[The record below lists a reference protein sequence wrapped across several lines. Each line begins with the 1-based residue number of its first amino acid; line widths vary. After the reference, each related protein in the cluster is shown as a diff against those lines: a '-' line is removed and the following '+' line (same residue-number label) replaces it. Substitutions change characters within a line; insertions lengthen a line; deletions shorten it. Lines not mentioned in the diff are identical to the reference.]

1 MSGVSISPEGDDG
14 LPGRRLNGRLPVTG
28 QHEPDQPGH
37 PGQMSDGSTGDL
49 GDEFDDPD
57 SDHPEFALD
66 EAPADAAGR
75 IYPELAESR
84 DAEADEPGGF
94 ARLGGPRRR
103 RSLPDV
109 HPQPQAPAAGKSRQ
123 RTLHQPQPR
132 IAFTAQQRL
141 LILDIWIRSG
151 LPAGD
156 FAPLVGLSA
165 HTLYAWRKR
174 FEEFG
179 PAGLADQQRGSPTGS
194 RINEATRRA
203 ILMLKSTH
211 PDWGVQRIHDVLLR
225 SDGYTASTSAIARIL
240 HEEGYVS
247 EDIPTKPHA
256 QPPRSFERARPN
268 QLWQTDLFTFVLKR
282 ENRRVHLVAFMDDH
296 SRFIVGYGLHA
307 TASSALVRE
316 VLEAAIANFGA
327 PEEVLTDN
335 GTQYHTWRGK
345 SEFSKLCDRRG
356 IRQIVATPRHPETLG
371 KAERFWGTLWRECLE
386 SAVFQGIDDARRRI
400 GLFVDHYNFQRPHQG
415 IDGHVPAD
423 RFFNA
428 APEVARSLKARVDQN
443 ALELARHGL
452 PRKTVYLAG
461 KIGDVGIALHSEGEK
476 VILTGDNGM
485 REEVNLSAPGRRAD
499 DGQATE
505 LPVPVSTQGRPPEH
519 PSVQAP
525 AQSVPGTSALDQGL
539 AQLRD
544 ILDPRAGG
552 EA

>member
-1 MSGVSISPEGDDG
+1 MSGVSIGPDENNHTDGAPLGRALPNGHHPDWQSAYPDDDPAGYPPDDLESPADTESPEGG
-14 LPGRRLNGRLPVTG
+14 N
-28 QHEPDQPGH
+28 GH
-37 PGQMSDGSTGDL
+37 PDG
-49 GDEFDDPD
+49 
-57 SDHPEFALD
+57 
-66 EAPADAAGR
+66 
-75 IYPELAESR
+75 Y
-84 DAEADEPGGF
+84 
-94 ARLGGPRRR
+94 ARLGGRKRKP
-103 RSLPDV
+103 SPGA
-109 HPQPQAPAAGKSRQ
+109 PQPKPGK
-123 RTLHQPQPR
+123 RTLQQPQPR
-132 IAFTAQQRL
+132 TAFSAQQRL
-141 LILDIWIRSG
+141 LILDIWLRSG

-179 PAGLADQQRGSPTGS
+179 PAGLSDQQRGSPSGS

-203 ILMLKSTH
+203 ILMLKKGH

-225 SDGYTASTSAIARIL
+225 SDGYTASTSAIAKVL

-247 EDIPTKPHA
+247 QDVPTRPHP

-316 VLEAAIANFGA
+316 VFEAAISNFGA

-345 SEFSKLCDRRG
+345 SEFAKLCERRG

-386 SAVFQGIDDARRRI
+386 SAIFQGLDDARRRI
-400 GLFVDHYNFQRPHQG
+400 GLFVDYYNFQRPHQG
-415 IDGHVPAD
+415 IEGHVPAD

-428 APEVARSLKARVDQN
+428 TPEIAGTLKARVEQN

-452 PRKTVYLAG
+452 PRKTVYLTG

-485 REEVNLSAPGRRAD
+485 REEVNLSAPGRRAEE
-499 DGQATE
+499 GQPAA
-505 LPVPVSTQGRPPEH
+505 LPEPVSVQGRPSEH
-519 PSVQAP
+519 PAVQSPALGAP
-525 AQSVPGTSALDQGL
+525 GASTLDEGL
-539 AQLRD
+539 AQLQQLMNPQPEERS
-544 ILDPRAGG
+544 
-552 EA
+552 

>member
-1 MSGVSISPEGDDG
+1 MSGVSIGPDEYDHTDG
-14 LPGRRLNGRLPVTG
+14 
-28 QHEPDQPGH
+28 
-37 PGQMSDGSTGDL
+37 
-49 GDEFDDPD
+49 
-57 SDHPEFALD
+57 
-66 EAPADAAGR
+66 
-75 IYPELAESR
+75 
-84 DAEADEPGGF
+84 
-94 ARLGGPRRR
+94 ARLGGDHAHTHRTNGAP
-103 RSLPDV
+103 LGGDQAEGYDPDW
-109 HPQPQAPAAGKSRQ
+109 HPADTDDDPQPDDFESMGITGERETSAEADPGSYHPDGYARLSGRKRKPSPAAQQPRPGK
-123 RTLHQPQPR
+123 RTLQQPQPR
-132 IAFTAQQRL
+132 TAFSAQQRL
-141 LILDIWIRSG
+141 LILDIWLRSG

-179 PAGLADQQRGSPTGS
+179 PAGLSDQQRGSPSGS
-194 RINEATRRA
+194 RINKATRRA
-203 ILMLKSTH
+203 ILMLKKGH

-225 SDGYTASTSAIARIL
+225 SDGYTASTSAIAKVL

-247 EDIPTKPHA
+247 QEVPTNPHP

-316 VLEAAIANFGA
+316 VFEAAISNFGA

-345 SEFSKLCDRRG
+345 SEFAKLCERRG

-386 SAVFQGIDDARRRI
+386 SAIFQGLDDARRRI
-400 GLFVDHYNFQRPHQG
+400 GLFVDYYNFQRPHQG
-415 IDGHVPAD
+415 IEGHVPAD

-428 APEVARSLKARVDQN
+428 TPEIAGTLKARVEHN

-485 REEVNLSAPGRRAD
+485 REEVNLSAPGRRAES
-499 DGQATE
+499 GQPAA
-505 LPVPVSTQGRPPEH
+505 LPEPVSVQGRPPEH
-519 PSVQAP
+519 PAVQSPAIGAP
-525 AQSVPGTSALDQGL
+525 GASTLDEGL
-539 AQLRD
+539 AQLQQLMNPQPEERS
-544 ILDPRAGG
+544 
-552 EA
+552 